1 MAAREGAADA
11 GQALMQCPTPPQRSR
26 RGSVVTLESLEDFD
40 EVIDARSPAEYAEDH
55 IPGAVNLPVLND
67 AERAQVGTLYK
78 QVSPFTAK
86 KVGAALVSRNIA
98 HHLETHFAERPK
110 DYRPLV
116 YCWRGG
122 NRSGAMVTVLRAI
135 GWEAAQLEG
144 GYKAYRRHVVAALEQ
159 LPQQLRFVVVCGKTG
174 VGKSRFLR
182 ALAGLGAQV
191 LDLEDLAAHMGS
203 VLGADPQRPQPP
215 QKHFETRVWQAL
227 RRFDPR
233 RPVFVE
239 SESKKIG
246 NLHTPETLLKRM
258 RASEC
263 LTLETPMAVR
273 IALLK
278 ADYQHFLKD
287 PDALARQLDCLV
299 PLLGHERINRWKDL
313 ATAGEWDT
321 LVGELLVAHYDPA
334 YTRSLGRNYA
344 HAAEGPVLQLASPA
358 EADLLALARQ
368 ALDLFE
374 GAL

>member
-11 GQALMQCPTPPQRSR
+11 GQALMQCTTPPQRPR

-98 HHLETHFAERPK
+98 HHLETHFAERSK

-144 GYKAYRRHVVAALEQ
+144 GYKAYRRYVVAALEQ
-159 LPQQLRFVVVCGKTG
+159 LPQLLRFVVVCGKTG

-182 ALAGLGAQV
+182 ALTDLGGAGAGPGGPRGTYGARSSGLSPATTTAAETLRDARVAGAAAFRPAASGLRRIREQEDRQPAHPRDPATAHAGL
-191 LDLEDLAAHMGS
+191 
-203 VLGADPQRPQPP
+203 
-215 QKHFETRVWQAL
+215 
-227 RRFDPR
+227 
-233 RPVFVE
+233 
-239 SESKKIG
+239 
-246 NLHTPETLLKRM
+246 
-258 RASEC
+258 
-263 LTLETPMAVR
+263 
-273 IALLK
+273 
-278 ADYQHFLKD
+278 
-287 PDALARQLDCLV
+287 
-299 PLLGHERINRWKDL
+299 
-313 ATAGEWDT
+313 
-321 LVGELLVAHYDPA
+321 
-334 YTRSLGRNYA
+334 
-344 HAAEGPVLQLASPA
+344 
-358 EADLLALARQ
+358 
-368 ALDLFE
+368 
-374 GAL
+374 

>member
-1 MAAREGAADA
+1 
-11 GQALMQCPTPPQRSR
+11 MQCVTPPQRGK
-26 RGSVVTLESLEDFD
+26 RGALVTIEALDDFD

-55 IPGAVNLPVLND
+55 IPGAVNLPVLSD
-67 AERAQVGTLYK
+67 AERAHVGTLYK

-98 HHLETHFAERPK
+98 HHLETHLADRPK

-122 NRSGAMVTVLRAI
+122 NRSGAMVSVMRAI

-144 GYKAYRRHVVAALEQ
+144 GYKAYRRHVVAALDQ
-159 LPQQLRFVVVCGKTG
+159 LPHLLNFIVVCGKTG

-182 ALAGLGAQV
+182 ALAGMGAQV

-203 VLGADPQRPQPP
+203 VLGAYPQRPQPP
-215 QKHFETRVWQAL
+215 QKLFETRVWQAL

-246 NLHTPETLLKRM
+246 NLHTPETLLQRM
-258 RASEC
+258 RACTC
-263 LTLETPMAVR
+263 LTLEAPLAVR

-278 ADYQHFLKD
+278 ADYRHFLHD
-287 PDALARQLDCLV
+287 PEALARQLDCLI
-299 PLLGHERINRWKDL
+299 PLLGHERVNRWRHL
-313 ATAGEWDT
+313 AAAGDWDA
-321 LVGELLVAHYDPA
+321 LVEELLVTHYDPA
-334 YTRSLGRNYA
+334 YTRSLGRNYMR
-344 HAAEGPVLQLASPA
+344 AAEGAVFELASPA
-358 EADLLALARQ
+358 EEELLALARQ
-368 ALDLFE
+368 ALGLYDTVL
-374 GAL
+374 